1 MKYTFLETTNDKI
14 PIKFGFGALAKYS
27 EQTNTTLADLDK
39 LGNGMRLDQALLLIM
54 CGIEDGFRAAK
65 QDCNITVSDLADM
78 IDEDHDLIANAM
90 NILAEQMG
98 GSTKK
103 KGKANKVKG
112 KN

>member
-54 CGIEDGFRAAK
+54 CGIEDGHRAAK
-65 QDCNITVSDLADM
+65 QDFNLTVSDLADM
-78 IDEDHDLIANAM
+78 VDEDHELIARAM
-90 NILAEQMG
+90 NILTDQMG

-103 KGKANKVKG
+103 KVKANKG
-112 KN
+112 KARN